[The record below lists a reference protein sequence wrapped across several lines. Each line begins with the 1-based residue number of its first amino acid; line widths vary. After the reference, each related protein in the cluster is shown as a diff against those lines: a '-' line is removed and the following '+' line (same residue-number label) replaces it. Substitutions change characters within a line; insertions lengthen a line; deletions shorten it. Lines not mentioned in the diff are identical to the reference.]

1 MPSPAA
7 FTIEQSPP
15 LATDGEENAPA
26 DAASEAMSRDA
37 FKDATV
43 ERVTDDA
50 PLAGHTVAPAE
61 VPIPPI
67 PPIPQDGSM
76 VSVILAVVA
85 VAGGGA
91 AWKFYSQSSRE
102 KAEQR
107 KLEAEQAHDLAM
119 AELNAKM
126 AQPTTSPPP
135 CIAAHT
141 SLEARLSAVE
151 AKTSRASVMLPDDFN
166 AEELTT
172 RIAKLEKASKAK
184 PKRTV

>member
-1 MPSPAA
+1 MPSPDA
-7 FTIEQSPP
+7 FTIEQAPP
-15 LATDGEENAPA
+15 LSTDGEENAPA

-50 PLAGHTVAPAE
+50 TLAGHTVAPAE

-67 PPIPQDGSM
+67 PQDGSM
-76 VSVILAVVA
+76 VSVLLAVVG
-85 VAGGGA
+85 VVGGA
-91 AWKFYSQSSRE
+91 AAWRFYSQSSRE

-107 KLEAEQAHDLAM
+107 KLEAEQAHERAM

-126 AQPTTSPPP
+126 AQPTASPPP

-141 SLEARLSAVE
+141 SLEARIAAVE
-151 AKTSRASVMLPDDFN
+151 AKTSRASVTLPDDFN
-166 AEELTT
+166 AEELTA
-172 RIAKLEKASKAK
+172 RVAKLEKASKAK
-184 PKRTV
+184 PKRTT

>member
-1 MPSPAA
+1 MPAPEA
-7 FTIEQSPP
+7 FTIEQAPP
-15 LATDGEENAPA
+15 LSTDGEENAPA

-37 FKDATV
+37 FKAETQA
-43 ERVTDDA
+43 RVTDDA

-61 VPIPPI
+61 VPAL

-76 VSVILAVVA
+76 VSVILAIVA
-85 VAGGGA
+85 VVGGGA

-102 KAEQR
+102 KADQR

-119 AELNAKM
+119 AELNAKIS
-126 AQPTTSPPP
+126 QPTASPPP

-184 PKRTV
+184 PKRTT